1 MDSALLFS
9 IITVVVLVAL
19 GILLFV
25 YFIRKQP
32 EREMTGAGYKLFFY
46 MGIGYL
52 VVGSFLSFVYPG
64 EFSDYIFLMVM
75 GTIFASVGLANIEKW
90 RK

>member
-1 MDSALLFS
+1 MSPDLLFA
-9 IITVVVLVAL
+9 IILVVVLVAI
-19 GILLFV
+19 GILLFI
-25 YFIRKQP
+25 FMMRRQP
-32 EREMTGAGYKLFFY
+32 ERGMTGAGYKMFFY